1 MMRSPSI
8 LRELVARIQRDRI
21 TLAAAGVTYH
31 WFFAVFPFLFAAVA
45 AVALAGRA
53 VSDQVISDTIAQVA
67 PAGVDEFLSGLV
79 TQAQASA
86 TAQSVLAIALAV
98 ALAVVSASSGMA
110 ALLQGIEVAAEA
122 APRPFLRRRALAL
135 ALVLGTFAVAGLG
148 VAVGSAVGATLGMP
162 WLVTLIHRVLVV
174 AVVVAVLAGIWAVGP
189 SGEGPRRFWTVGST
203 FAAIA
208 IVAASWAFAVFA
220 SRFNGSFAHTYGT
233 FTSIVVLLVWFY
245 AVALAVLIGAEVDAA
260 RASAGLR
267 VGSAGI
273 DTDDLHGKDDDMTE
287 TGTFR
292 CDLCGA
298 TFETEEKLREHWDA
312 EHAAVPAVGASR
324 T

>member
-1 MMRSPSI
+1 MRSPSI

-86 TAQSVLAIALAV
+86 TAQSVLAIALAL

-148 VAVGSAVGATLGMP
+148 VAVGSAVGATLGVP

-245 AVALAVLIGAEVDAA
+245 AVALAVLLGAEVDAA

-324 T
+324 P

>member
-287 TGTFR
+287 AGTFR

-324 T
+324 P

>member
-1 MMRSPSI
+1 MRSPSI

-45 AVALAGRA
+45 AVALAGRT

-148 VAVGSAVGATLGMP
+148 VAVGSAVGATLGVP

-174 AVVVAVLAGIWAVGP
+174 AVVVAVLVGIWAVGP

-312 EHAAVPAVGASR
+312 EHAAVPAAGASR

>member
-1 MMRSPSI
+1 MRSPSI

-53 VSDQVISDTIAQVA
+53 VSDQVISNTIAQVA

-148 VAVGSAVGATLGMP
+148 VAVGSAVGATLGVP

-245 AVALAVLIGAEVDAA
+245 AVALAVLLGAEVDAA

>member
-1 MMRSPSI
+1 MRSPSI

-148 VAVGSAVGATLGMP
+148 VAVGSAVGATLGVP

-273 DTDDLHGKDDDMTE
+273 DTHDLHGKDDDMTE

-324 T
+324 P

>member
-1 MMRSPSI
+1 MRSPSI

-148 VAVGSAVGATLGMP
+148 VAVGSAVGATLGVP

-273 DTDDLHGKDDDMTE
+273 DTHDLHGKDDDMTE

-312 EHAAVPAVGASR
+312 EHAAVPAAGASR
-324 T
+324 P

>member
-1 MMRSPSI
+1 MRSPSI

-287 TGTFR
+287 AGTFR

-324 T
+324 P

>member
-1 MMRSPSI
+1 MRSPSI

-148 VAVGSAVGATLGMP
+148 VAVGSAVGATLGVP

>member
-1 MMRSPSI
+1 MRSPSI

-245 AVALAVLIGAEVDAA
+245 AVALAVLLGAEVDAA

-324 T
+324 P

>member
-148 VAVGSAVGATLGMP
+148 VAVGSAVGATLGVP

-267 VGSAGI
+267 VGSGGI

>member
-148 VAVGSAVGATLGMP
+148 VAVGSAVGATLGVP

-287 TGTFR
+287 AGTFR

-324 T
+324 P

>member
-1 MMRSPSI
+1 MRSPSI

-148 VAVGSAVGATLGMP
+148 VAVGSAVGATLGVP

-189 SGEGPRRFWTVGST
+189 SGEGPRRFWTAGST

-245 AVALAVLIGAEVDAA
+245 AVALAVLLGAEVDAA

>member
-1 MMRSPSI
+1 MRSPSI

-53 VSDQVISDTIAQVA
+53 VSDQVIRDTIAQVA

-148 VAVGSAVGATLGMP
+148 VAVGSAVGATLGVP

-324 T
+324 P